1 MILHKNYNKNQIM
14 MIKKDSIK
22 FQIKIQQKVYS
33 KKKYSILHIKN
44 NLEKSRFEKSGHK
57 RKKSHRIFPDYND

>member
-44 NLEKSRFEKSGHK
+44 NLEKSRFEKSGH
-57 RKKSHRIFPDYND
+57 